1 MLESCNILRRRLKS
15 MNSMKIVKVY
25 GDLASIQWRGLA
37 IFLVVNGR

>member
-1 MLESCNILRRRLKS
+1 